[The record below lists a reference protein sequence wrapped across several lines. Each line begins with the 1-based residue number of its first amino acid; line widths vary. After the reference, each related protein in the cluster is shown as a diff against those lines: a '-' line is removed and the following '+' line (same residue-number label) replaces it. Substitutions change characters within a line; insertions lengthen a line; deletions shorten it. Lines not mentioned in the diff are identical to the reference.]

1 MSLCQRGKLQGAL
14 WLRFKAVD
22 ARQRGRTGEL
32 AAKEEALSN
41 RIVELFLLVLFGA
54 TAAMGQSS
62 QRNSLV
68 ERVGETGFVRVEAGS
83 FNSLDAKQREL
94 AYWLTQAAI
103 AIDPIVY
110 DQFSRFGLRQKRL
123 LEGIVAHSNGIDE
136 GVRSKITDFAKL
148 FWANKGNH
156 NQLTS
161 QKSLPGFTF
170 EELKQAALIAQ
181 KSGAFSTNSG
191 DLPPITTPAELSAE
205 LENLRDSF
213 FDANFEPMLT
223 AKNPRG
229 GLDAIQA
236 SSNTFYVGV
245 TLADLKDFHD
255 AHPLNSRVVR
265 GKNGELQEEVYR
277 AGTPDGKIAAGLY
290 ATYLNRA
297 IGYLAKAQQVADPS
311 QAKVIGD
318 LVRYY
323 QTGDPADW
331 LQFGTSWVQNNP
343 VVDFVN
349 GFIEI
354 YRDARGAKASS
365 QTFVSI
371 TDKPVT
377 ETMVRLGQHANYFEE
392 KAPWDARYKK
402 QTFQPPVVK
411 AVETLVEAG
420 DFSVSVIGDNLP
432 NENEIHERYGTKN
445 FLFTSSTRALNDA
458 TGDVIA
464 KEFSASQEIADRS
477 VKYGNEAG
485 DLMTALHEV
494 IGHGSGKL
502 SERLKG
508 GAEPY
513 LKGYFSTL
521 EEGRADLSALWNAWD
536 PKLKELGLVSN
547 QEEVAKAMYDSA
559 AMAALTQL
567 RRIPKGDTIEEDH
580 QRDRQLI
587 VNYIRARV
595 PGAIEQFDR
604 DGKTYI
610 RVQDYAKMRQGVGM
624 LLTELMR
631 IKGEGD
637 YDAIKAL
644 VDEYAVHFDPK
655 LRDQIVARY
664 KKLNVPTYWA
674 GINAKLTAR
683 TTAEGD
689 VQDVEI
695 SYPADAAEQYL
706 AYGSMFDKSLLPA
719 HKPGKK

>member
-1 MSLCQRGKLQGAL
+1 MSK
-14 WLRFKAVD
+14 
-22 ARQRGRTGEL
+22 
-32 AAKEEALSN
+32 
-41 RIVELFLLVLFGA
+41 RIVELSLLLLSGA
-54 TAAMGQSS
+54 TAAMGQSG

-123 LEGIVAHSNGIDE
+123 LEGVVAHPKGIDA
-136 GVRSKITDFAKL
+136 GVHNKITDFAKL
-148 FWANKGNH
+148 FWANRGNH
-156 NQLTS
+156 NELTS
-161 QKSLPGFTF
+161 QKFLPDFTF
-170 EELKQAALIAQ
+170 DELREAALIAQ

-191 DLPPITTPAELSAE
+191 DLPPITTPAELHAE
-205 LENLRDSF
+205 LENLRDSLF
-213 FDANFEPMLT
+213 EANFEPMLT
-223 AKNPRG
+223 AKNPSG
-229 GLDAIQA
+229 GADAIQA

-245 TLADLKDFHD
+245 TVADLKDFHD
-255 AHPLNSRVVR
+255 THPLNSRVVR
-265 GKNGELQEEVYR
+265 GKNGEVEEVVYR
-277 AGTPDGKIAAGLY
+277 AGTPDGKIAPGLY
-290 ATYLNRA
+290 ATYLKRA
-297 IGYLAKAQQVADPS
+297 NGYLVKAQQVADPS

-323 QTGDPADW
+323 QTGDPRDW
-331 LQFGTSWVQNNP
+331 LQFGISWVQNNAI
-343 VVDFVN
+343 VDFIN

-365 QTFVSI
+365 QTFVCI

-377 ETMVRLGQHANYFEE
+377 ETMIRLGQNANYFEE
-392 KAPWDARYKK
+392 KAPWDAKYRK
-402 QTFQPPVVK
+402 QTFKPPVVK
-411 AVETLVEAG
+411 AVETLIEAG
-420 DFSVSVIGDNLP
+420 DFTVSVIGDNLP
-432 NENEIHERYGTKN
+432 NENEIHEKYGTKN
-445 FLFTSSTRALNDA
+445 FLFTSSTRALNNA
-458 TGDVIA
+458 TGDVMA
-464 KEFSASQEIADRS
+464 KEFSASQEIAERS
-477 VKYGNEAG
+477 VKYGSEAG

-494 IGHGSGKL
+494 IGHGSGRL

-513 LKGYFSTL
+513 LKGYFSAL

-559 AMAALTQL
+559 AMVALTQL
-567 RRIPKGDTIEEDH
+567 RRIPKGDSIEEDH

-624 LLTELMR
+624 LLAELMR

-637 YDAIKAL
+637 FDAIKAL

-655 LRDQIVARY
+655 LRDQVVARY

-674 GINAKLTAR
+674 GINSKLTAR
-683 TTAEGD
+683 TTEEGH

-695 SYPADAAEQYL
+695 SYPADAVEQYL
-706 AYGSMFDKSLLPA
+706 AFSSMFDKSLLPA
-719 HKPGKK
+719 HKPEKK

>member
-1 MSLCQRGKLQGAL
+1 MRKQIVGLFL
-14 WLRFKAVD
+14 WLLGV
-22 ARQRGRTGEL
+22 
-32 AAKEEALSN
+32 
-41 RIVELFLLVLFGA
+41 
-54 TAAMGQSS
+54 TAAMGQTAAH
-62 QRNSLV
+62 NSLV
-68 ERVGETGFVRVEAGS
+68 ERVGDTGFVRVEADS
-83 FNSLDAKQREL
+83 FNSLDAKQKEL

-103 AIDPIVY
+103 AIDPIIY

-123 LEGIVAHSNGIDE
+123 LEGIVAHPKGIDAS
-136 GVRSKITDFAKL
+136 VRDKITDFAKL

-156 NQLTS
+156 NELTS
-161 QKSLPGFTF
+161 QKFLPGFTF

-181 KSGAFSTNSG
+181 KSGAFSSSSG
-191 DLPPITTPAELSAE
+191 DLPPITTPAALDGE
-205 LENLRDSF
+205 LEDLRASL

-223 AKNPRG
+223 AKNPSG

-245 TLADLKDFHD
+245 TMEDLKDFHD
-255 AHPLNSRVVR
+255 THPLNSRVVR
-265 GKNGELQEEVYR
+265 GKDSRLEEEVYR
-277 AGTPDGKIAAGLY
+277 AGTPDGKVALGLY
-290 ATYLNRA
+290 ATYLQRA
-297 IGYLAKAQQVADPS
+297 NEYLAKAQRVADPQ

-318 LVRYY
+318 LIRYY
-323 QTGDPADW
+323 ETGDPADW
-331 LQFGTSWVQNNP
+331 LQFGSDWVQDNA

-349 GFIEI
+349 GFVEI
-354 YRDARGAKASS
+354 YRDARGAKGSS

-377 ETMVRLGQHANYFEE
+377 ETMVRLGQNANYFEE
-392 KAPWDARYKK
+392 KAPWDAKYKK
-402 QTFQPPVVK
+402 KTFHPPVVK

-420 DFSVSVIGDNLP
+420 DFSVTVIGDNLP
-432 NENEIHERYGTKN
+432 NENEIHEKYGTKN
-445 FLFTSSTRALNDA
+445 FLFTSSTRALNNA
-458 TGDVIA
+458 TGDAIS
-464 KEFSASQEIADRS
+464 KEFSPSEEVAERS
-477 VKYGNEAG
+477 AKYGDEAE

-547 QEEVAKAMYDSA
+547 QEEVAKAMYDGA

-580 QRDRQLI
+580 ERDRQLI
-587 VNYIRARV
+587 VNYIRAKA

-604 DGKTYI
+604 DGKTYV
-610 RVQDYAKMRQGVGM
+610 RVEDYEKMRKGVGM

-631 IKGEGD
+631 IKAEGD
-637 YDAIKAL
+637 YDAIKTL

-655 LRDQIVARY
+655 LRDQVVARY

-674 GINAKLTAR
+674 GINSKLTSR
-683 TTAEGD
+683 NTAQGRA
-689 VQDVEI
+689 QDVEI
-695 SYPADAAEQYL
+695 SYPAGAVEQYL
-706 AYGSMFDKSLLPA
+706 SYGSMYDKSLLPE
-719 HKPGKK
+719 PRPEKK

>member
-1 MSLCQRGKLQGAL
+1 MSK
-14 WLRFKAVD
+14 
-22 ARQRGRTGEL
+22 RT
-32 AAKEEALSN
+32 
-41 RIVELFLLVLFGA
+41 VELFLFVLSGA
-54 TAAMGQSS
+54 TAAMGQTG
-62 QRNSLV
+62 QHNSLV
-68 ERVGETGFVRVEAGS
+68 ERVGDTGFVRVEAES
-83 FNSLDAKQREL
+83 FHSLDAKQQEL
-94 AYWLTQAAI
+94 AYWLAQASI

-123 LEGIVAHSNGIDE
+123 LEGIVAHPKGIDA
-136 GVRSKITDFAKL
+136 GVRTKITDFAKL

-156 NQLTS
+156 NELTS
-161 QKSLPGFTF
+161 LKFLPGFTF
-170 EELKQAALIAQ
+170 EELTQAALIAQ
-181 KSGAFSTNSG
+181 RSGAFSTNSG
-191 DLPPITTPAELSAE
+191 DLPPIPTPAELNAE
-205 LENLRDSF
+205 LANLRDSF

-223 AKNPRG
+223 AKNPSG
-229 GLDAIQA
+229 GLDALQA

-245 TLADLKDFHD
+245 TMADLQDFHD
-255 AHPLNSRVVR
+255 THPLNSRVVR
-265 GKNGELQEEVYR
+265 GRNGKVEEEVYR
-277 AGTPDGKIAAGLY
+277 AGTPDGKVAPGLY
-290 ATYLNRA
+290 ATYLKRA
-297 IGYLAKAQQVADPS
+297 NGYVAKAQQVAEPS
-311 QAKVIGD
+311 QAKVIRE

-323 QTGDPADW
+323 QTGDPGDW
-331 LQFGTSWVQNNP
+331 LQFGADWVQNNAI
-343 VVDFVN
+343 VDFVN

-377 ETMVRLGQHANYFEE
+377 ETMIRLGQNANYFEE
-392 KAPWDARYKK
+392 KAPWDAKYSK

-432 NENEIHERYGTKN
+432 NENEIHEKYGTKN
-445 FLFTSSTRALNDA
+445 FLFTSSTRALNNA
-458 TGDVIA
+458 TGDVMT
-464 KEFSASQEIADRS
+464 KEFSPSEEIAERS
-477 VKYGNEAG
+477 AKYGNEAG

-521 EEGRADLSALWNAWD
+521 EEGRADLSALWNVWD
-536 PKLKELGLVSN
+536 PKLKDLGLVSD

-559 AMAALTQL
+559 ATVALTQL
-567 RRIPKGDTIEEDH
+567 RRIPNGDTIEEDH
-580 QRDRQLI
+580 QRDRQLV

-595 PGAIEQFDR
+595 PGAIEQLDR

-631 IKGEGD
+631 IKAEGD
-637 YDAIKAL
+637 YDAIKSL

-655 LRDQIVARY
+655 LRDQVVARY
-664 KKLNVPTYWA
+664 RKLNVPTYWA
-674 GINAKLTAR
+674 GINSKLTAR
-683 TTAEGD
+683 MTAEGH

-695 SYPADAAEQYL
+695 SYPSDAVEQYL
-706 AYGSMFDKSLLPA
+706 AYGSLYDKSLLPA
-719 HKPGKK
+719 HKPEKK